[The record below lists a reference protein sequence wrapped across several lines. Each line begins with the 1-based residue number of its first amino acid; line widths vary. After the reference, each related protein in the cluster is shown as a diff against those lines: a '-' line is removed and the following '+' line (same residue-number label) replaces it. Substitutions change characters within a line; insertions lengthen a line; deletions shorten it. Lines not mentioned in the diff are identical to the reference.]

1 VEVVHPHHHHPTEP
15 APQEIFVDLPDDGE
29 AEEAAIEQ
37 RSLLVSFETQFRDEV
52 ARQFMVAERRA
63 TAKRVAEA
71 QAAARSAA
79 HRRNIEA
86 ARAAMAVNERH
97 LNEHD
102 RRGAL
107 AAVAEAQ
114 QRNESQYPLPS

>member
-1 VEVVHPHHHHPTEP
+1 
-15 APQEIFVDLPDDGE
+15 LPDDGE

-37 RSLLVSFETQFRDEV
+37 RSLLMSFETQFCDEV

-63 TAKRVAEA
+63 TVKRVTEA

-86 ARAAMAVNERH
+86 ARAAMEVNERR
-97 LNEHD
+97 LNEQD

-114 QRNESQYPLPS
+114 QRHKSQYPLHS